1 VHGIEDVNRLRE
13 LGVTE
18 NVVLVAHGVIE
29 RPSLNMGA
37 ARSLLGL
44 SDFSPVIGTFGFLL
58 PGKGLP
64 ELIHSFA
71 LILRAHP
78 AAYLLILNA
87 DYPTPE
93 SQEQRERCLALVG
106 LLELEGHLRLINEF
120 LDINE
125 TLFFLNACDAIV
137 FPYQRSEESAS
148 GAVRLGLAAG
158 RPVLTTPLPI
168 FSELAEIVY
177 QLPGTEA
184 WEIAEGILG
193 LLDDKGRQ
201 TEVMQRQRDWVRA
214 NSWAAQAARISNI
227 IQGCFVETR
236 CVELCVPRGLGS
248 GLTSPVEGEAQ
259 AHGNSDLLDEDLG
272 AAQRFLAR
280 RAPSW
285 RDSATARLSSAENAY
300 SLPSSTTRAG
310 SLLQSTRNA
319 LAFIPGTG
327 SWFISRA
334 DRARDSRNWV
344 SAAQN
349 YQKAL
354 NQKPDNSPIWVQ
366 YGHALKESGNLSEA
380 ENAYRKSL
388 NIDPEL
394 ADTHLQLGHLL
405 KIQGR
410 QIEASAAYLRAL
422 VLDPAL
428 DHATLE
434 LKGLGWTSGR
444 IQLALRHER
453 GEKH

>member
-1 VHGIEDVNRLRE
+1 
-13 LGVTE
+13 
-18 NVVLVAHGVIE
+18 
-29 RPSLNMGA
+29 
-37 ARSLLGL
+37 
-44 SDFSPVIGTFGFLL
+44 
-58 PGKGLP
+58 
-64 ELIHSFA
+64 
-71 LILRAHP
+71 
-78 AAYLLILNA
+78 
-87 DYPTPE
+87 
-93 SQEQRERCLALVG
+93 
-106 LLELEGHLRLINEF
+106 
-120 LDINE
+120 
-125 TLFFLNACDAIV
+125 
-137 FPYQRSEESAS
+137 
-148 GAVRLGLAAG
+148 
-158 RPVLTTPLPI
+158 
-168 FSELAEIVY
+168 
-177 QLPGTEA
+177 
-184 WEIAEGILG
+184 

-227 IQGCFVETR
+227 IQGCFEETR
-236 CVELCVPRGLGS
+236 GVELCVPRGLGS

-285 RDSATARLSSAENAY
+285 RDSSNARLSSAENAY
-300 SLPSSTTRAG
+300 SSPSSTTWAG
-310 SLLQSTRNA
+310 SLLQSTRNG
-319 LAFIPGTG
+319 LAFIPGTV